1 MNKRPIILIVDDE
14 PFNVD
19 YLEQELDDL
28 DYDTFSAVNGQEAL
42 TQVAAKSPDL
52 VLLDIMMPIMDGFEV
67 LARLKAD
74 KATRDI
80 PVIVISAMNDL
91 QSVVKGIKL
100 GAEDYLPK
108 PFDPVLLEARISAC
122 LEKKRLRDQ
131 EIEYLQ
137 QVERLTSAAAAIEQ
151 NRFEAEMISPVATRS
166 DALGNL
172 ARVFE
177 HMAQEVHAREQRLKR
192 HIQQLQ
198 LDIAERQ
205 RAAAETVAI
214 YIPMDRRQALARGA
228 TLPERTQGTAL
239 TADVSGFTTLTE
251 TVAHELGLQRGAEE
265 ISRQLD
271 RVYTVL
277 IDAVHRYG
285 GSAVTF
291 SGDAVTCWFDGTAE
305 GNPHSA
311 LRAVACALAMQAAMR
326 QFATVTTPAGTPIT
340 LAVKV
345 AIASGP
351 IRRLVVGD
359 PHVQRWEALAGH
371 TLDEL
376 ATAEAQA
383 RAGEVV
389 VTQAVAAQLGGQL
402 LSAEQRGVDQLA
414 VVAGLAVEIAESP
427 WPELPAGAIAED
439 QARLWLL
446 PAVFEKVRSGK
457 ADFLSELRPCAALFL
472 HFGGL
477 DYDADE
483 DVGAKLDAFV
493 HRVEQVADRYAG
505 ALVQLTIGEKGSFLY
520 LTFGAPTAHDDD
532 AARAVLAALEL
543 KSLPT
548 ALSEITDI
556 HIGLTYGQM
565 RAGTYG
571 GPTQRT
577 YGVLGDK
584 TNLAARLMQAAVKQ
598 AGDILCDQAIYDAA
612 RARFE
617 FEALPP
623 IVVKGK
629 AQPIALYH
637 PTGKQFTPGM
647 PGSIGQVAERARG
660 SVIDQLTPA
669 QQLTLKVASVIG
681 RTFTL
686 EVLRDIYPDEAGRAD
701 LLDQLQAL
709 VQLDLI
715 TVHTPEPQLAYRFT
729 DAVMHETAYNLMLF
743 AQRRQLHRAAA
754 EWHERTHADDLAV
767 YYAVLAYHWQRADD
781 TAKAVHYLEKAG
793 EQARLNGDQQTALYY
808 FNASLALDAQAA
820 VLSQAYGPS
829 MP

>member
-28 DYDTFSAVNGQEAL
+28 DYDTVSAVNGQEAL
-42 TQVAAKSPDL
+42 AQVAAEAPDL
-52 VLLDIMMPIMDGFEV
+52 ILLDIMMPIMDGFEV

-91 QSVVKGIKL
+91 QSVVKGIKS

-108 PFDPVLLEARISAC
+108 PFDPVLLEARLSAC

-137 QVERLTSAAAAIEQ
+137 QVERLTNAAAAIEQ
-151 NRFEAEMISPVATRS
+151 NSFAAEMITAVAARA

-177 HMAQEVHAREQRLKR
+177 RMAHEVHAREQRLKR

-205 RAAAETVAI
+205 RAATETMAI
-214 YIPMDRRQALARGA
+214 YIPMDQRQALARGR
-228 TLPERTQGTAL
+228 TLPERTQGAAL

-251 TVAHELGLQRGAEE
+251 TVAHELGYQRGAEE
-265 ISRQLD
+265 IGRQLD

-291 SGDAVTCWFDGTAE
+291 SGDAVTCWFDGE
-305 GNPHSA
+305 EDRLPHPA
-311 LRAVACALAMQAAMR
+311 LRAVACALAMQTAMR
-326 QFATVTTPAGTPIT
+326 QFAAVATPAGTPII

-351 IRRLVVGD
+351 IRRLIVGD
-359 PHVQRWEALAGH
+359 PRLQQLEVLAGQ

-376 ATAEAQA
+376 AAAETQA
-383 RAGEVV
+383 HAGEVI
-389 VTQAVAAQLGGQL
+389 VTQTVAAQLGERL
-402 LSAEQRGVDQLA
+402 LVAERRGADQLA
-414 VVAGLAVEIAESP
+414 VVAGLSVEIAESP
-427 WPELPAGAIAED
+427 WPELPAGAISED
-439 QARLWLL
+439 QARPWLL
-446 PAVFEKVRSGK
+446 SAVFEKVRTGK

-477 DYDADE
+477 DYDAAE
-483 DVGAKLDAFV
+483 GVGAKLDAFV
-493 HRVEQVADRYAG
+493 RWVEHVADRYAG

-520 LTFGAPTAHDDD
+520 LTFGAPSAHDDD

-543 KSLPT
+543 KSPPA
-548 ALSEITDI
+548 ALSEITHI
-556 HIGLTYGQM
+556 HIGLTFGEM

-571 GPTQRT
+571 SPTQRT

-598 AGDILCDQAIYDAA
+598 ASDILCDEAIYEAA
-612 RARFE
+612 RTRFE

-623 IVVKGK
+623 IRVKGK
-629 AQPIALYH
+629 TQPIALYH
-637 PTGKQFTPGM
+637 PTGKQLTSGM
-647 PGSIGQVAERARG
+647 SGSIAQAAERARM
-660 SVIDQLTPA
+660 IDHLSPA

-681 RTFTL
+681 PTFTVEL
-686 EVLRDIYPDEAGRAD
+686 LNDIYPDEAGRAD
-701 LLDQLQAL
+701 LPRQLQAL
-709 VQLDLI
+709 AQLDLI
-715 TVHTPEPQLAYRFT
+715 TVHVPEPQLAYRFT
-729 DAVMHETAYNLMLF
+729 DPITHETAYNLMLF

-754 EWHERTHADDLAV
+754 EWHERVHADDLAAD
-767 YYAVLAYHWQRADD
+767 YAMLAYHWQRADD
-781 TAKAVHYLEKAG
+781 MAKAVHYLEKAG
-793 EQARLNGDQQTALYY
+793 EQARLSGDHQAALQY
-808 FNASLALDAQAA
+808 FNASLALDTQAA
-820 VLSQAYGPS
+820 VLSQEFYSSAP
-829 MP
+829 